1 MKRSKTI
8 RLVALGSLPLVL
20 SACGDR
26 PTRII
31 SETKRYQD
39 VDYCVMDGVPRQVC
53 QQAWVAAQ
61 NHHAANVPRFVTAE
75 GCEAAYFKCD
85 YRRYANNY
93 IPPMEGFALTT
104 ERQVYADDEDEGSSS
119 SSTTSSSS
127 SGGSGGGRR
136 YYEYTDTDPRYSS
149 EAIYHE
155 RDGRNAFKVST
166 LTEQV
171 ARHNYYTGLDTSHP
185 ASQPF
190 SEAAQHAAM
199 SGGGGTGASSDPAH
213 VSGAHPTVIPMAQP
227 NRLIGAARPFA
238 VGSHNG
244 FVSRA
249 SGRGGF
255 AS

>member
-26 PTRII
+26 PTKII

-39 VDYCVMDGVPRQVC
+39 VDYCVMDGKPRQVC

-61 NHHAANVPRFVTAE
+61 NHHAANVPRFLTAE
-75 GCEAAYFKCD
+75 SCETAYFKCD
-85 YRRYANNY
+85 YRPYAKNF

-104 ERQVYADDEDEGSSS
+104 ERQVYADDEDESSS
-119 SSTTSSSS
+119 GSSTTSSSS

-136 YYEYTDTDPRYSS
+136 YYEYTDTDPRFSS

-171 ARHNYYTGLDTSHP
+171 ANHNYYSGLDTSYP
-185 ASQPF
+185 ASRPF

-199 SGGGGTGASSDPAH
+199 SSGAGADSGDPAH
-213 VSGAHPTVIPMAQP
+213 VGSAHPTIIPMAQP
-227 NRLIGAARPFA
+227 NKLISSARPFA
-238 VGSHNG
+238 VGTHNG

>member
-26 PTRII
+26 PTKIV

-39 VDYCVMDGVPRQVC
+39 VDYCVMDGKPRQVC

-61 NHHAANVPRFVTAE
+61 NHHAANVPRFLTAE
-75 GCEAAYFKCD
+75 ACEAVYFKCD
-85 YRRYANNY
+85 FRRYANNY

-104 ERQVYADDEDEGSSS
+104 ERQVYADEEQDS
-119 SSTTSSSS
+119 SSSS
-127 SGGSGGGRR
+127 SGGSGGGRG

-171 ARHNYYTGLDTSHP
+171 AQHNYYGGLDTSHP

-190 SEAAQHAAM
+190 SEAAQHAAT
-199 SGGGGTGASSDPAH
+199 SGGAGAATSGDPAH
-213 VSGAHPTVIPMAQP
+213 VSSAHPTIIPAIHP
-227 NRLIGAARPFA
+227 NSMISSARPFA
-238 VGSHNG
+238 VGTHNG

>member
-1 MKRSKTI
+1 
-8 RLVALGSLPLVL
+8 
-20 SACGDR
+20 
-26 PTRII
+26 
-31 SETKRYQD
+31 
-39 VDYCVMDGVPRQVC
+39 
-53 QQAWVAAQ
+53 
-61 NHHAANVPRFVTAE
+61 
-75 GCEAAYFKCD
+75 
-85 YRRYANNY
+85 
-93 IPPMEGFALTT
+93 MEGFALTT
-104 ERQVYADDEDEGSSS
+104 ERQVYADDEEDSS
-119 SSTTSSSS
+119 SSTNSSSS
-127 SGGSGGGRR
+127 SGGSGGGRG

-171 ARHNYYTGLDTSHP
+171 AHHNYYTGLDTSHP

-190 SEAAQHAAM
+190 SEAAQHAVM

-213 VSGAHPTVIPMAQP
+213 VSSAHPTVIPMAQP
-227 NRLIGAARPFA
+227 NKLISSARPFA
-238 VGSHNG
+238 VGTHNG

>member
-26 PTRII
+26 PTKII

-39 VDYCVMDGVPRQVC
+39 VDYCVMDGKPRQVC

-61 NHHAANVPRFVTAE
+61 NHHAANVPRFLTAE
-75 GCEAAYFKCD
+75 ACEAVYFKCD
-85 YRRYANNY
+85 FRRYANNY
-93 IPPMEGFALTT
+93 VPPMEGFALTT
-104 ERQVYADDEDEGSSS
+104 ERQVYADDENDSSS
-119 SSTTSSSS
+119 SSTNSSSS

-136 YYEYTDTDPRYSS
+136 YYEYTDTDPRYST

-171 ARHNYYTGLDTSHP
+171 ANHNYYAGLDTSHP

-199 SGGGGTGASSDPAH
+199 SGSGGSVASSDPAH
-213 VSGAHPTVIPMAQP
+213 VGSAHPAIIPMAQS
-227 NRLIGAARPFA
+227 NKLISSARPFA
-238 VGSHNG
+238 VGTHNG